1 MRRFRGLITICVL
14 GILLGAGLSSLA
26 DDTCIFDGRTLTR
39 PTTFVSPVLSTSQ
52 GVATGGVYLAL
63 FLPTAE
69 RFWEGNVVKLGL
81 ASDGSIVDS
90 QGNPA
95 VDANGAILETA
106 VPFWQTRDW
115 ADLAK
120 PNGVPNTGRN
130 IYTYLGSTADLTL
143 TSNDF
148 AATNPALTSAVL
160 GAPTASP
167 EQIINFVRGADAFD
181 QDSDGDTTENR
192 AVITGD
198 VLHSQPL
205 VFEYLFPD
213 GTSQTMVYFGAN
225 DGMLHAV
232 LDATVDADGNET
244 THGTEAWAF
253 IPPDQLHRLKEMV
266 EGSGHAYFVDG
277 SPKVYFKDVN
287 GNGII
292 ETNVDSDG
300 DEDVDDDDRDRV
312 ILVCGE
318 RKGGTSYFALDVTVP
333 ESPVFLWRV
342 NARNDAVSGKV
353 GLVNV
358 TGTFEQ
364 GESLV
369 FAGGASVR
377 VSAVLLADLLGYDQR
392 SGTINAGEIVT
403 GQSSGAT
410 GIISF
415 FTHDAPP
422 TAGPDV
428 IIPQL
433 GETWSDPEF
442 GLVKTSDDSDDE
454 GTAVLFV
461 GGGFSSDNSAGKAIF
476 VLRVETGSP
485 LKIFRNGIN
494 GLSGMD
500 FSIPSA
506 VALVDGDR
514 DGFIDKV
521 YVGDLGGRMWRL
533 GRFTNVG
540 GTPLEFPQVDENID
554 RWNAHVLFRANQ
566 PSPPTPLR
574 KFFYAPSVTLERGY
588 DLLLTGTG
596 DREDP
601 CALVSQDRIYTIVD
615 RHEFEESGDPSGF
628 SPRTFNESDLVDVT
642 DPAGPTPNLDR
653 PTNDVDEN
661 GRLDKGWVIR
671 LASGEKVLSKGVV
684 LNRVY
689 AVTSFTPDV
698 SGGVSRLYGLDYK
711 TGAPLL
717 PPTLEGEDGPTR
729 SRVIGGG
736 ITAGPV
742 PVLMERGI
750 GLLVAPGEG
759 TAGGEEGAGLLAITP
774 PFPSVNFFYLWWMS
788 L

>member
-106 VPFWQTRDW
+106 VPFWQTREW

-369 FAGGASVR
+369 FAGGASGR